1 MMLFTATWCNPCRM
15 VKKYLDDKPTLL
27 AEIELIDID
36 AEPELAVGIRSI
48 PALVANEQIYTGDQV
63 LTYLKTL

>member
-1 MMLFTATWCNPCRM
+1 M

-27 AEIELIDID
+27 AELEIIDID
-36 AEPELAVGIRSI
+36 DEPELAVGIRSI